1 MTALI
6 VALVLG
12 FAFLSAS
19 ASAAASSSRFRV
31 FIEHTD
37 AFQMLLNSNFPVL
50 VERSL
55 ACDST
60 AEQLVGF
67 RLLKLK
73 SPGRLGDELT
83 LDCSSSGGEQDGSKV
98 VCRNQAGSE
107 IFSATKAMVGVA
119 TDDDRQQQ
127 QQQQPPSDS
136 FEFDVFP
143 DELVRDGVL
152 STKTVFN
159 LFERGRTSVLGGPD
173 RLQAALAAA
182 NHVYVARIAG
192 YRHSLRPPASP
203 RVRVDSRTTLLG
215 DSLVDFDQ
223 SVVCA
228 STGLVL
234 ARAVVTCV
242 GVDGRTGT
250 PAPFGPDL
258 LRALSSSLH

>member
-1 MTALI
+1 
-6 VALVLG
+6 
-12 FAFLSAS
+12 
-19 ASAAASSSRFRV
+19 
-31 FIEHTD
+31 
-37 AFQMLLNSNFPVL
+37 MLLNSNFPVL

-55 ACDST
+55 ASDS
-60 AEQLVGF
+60 ADEQLVGF

-98 VCRNQAGSE
+98 VCRNQAGVE

-119 TDDDRQQQ
+119 TVDDRQQQQEQ

-136 FEFDVFP
+136 FVFDVFP

-173 RLQAALAAA
+173 KLKAALAAS
-182 NHVYVARIAG
+182 NHVYVSRIAG

-223 SVVCA
+223 AVVCA

-242 GVDGRTGT
+242 SVDGRTGT